1 MWVHTPEMIP
11 EAAQHG
17 IDLYLCG
24 HTHGGQICLPLIAP
38 LLTQANCPRRYTRGA
53 WRYGQVH
60 GYTNTGAG
68 ASGVAVRFL
77 CPPEIALIE
86 LHAARRFCS
95 NSAAQRTLPQDA
107 SGRRRIP
114 PSLGVRV

>member
-77 CPPEIALIE
+77 CPPK
-86 LHAARRFCS
+86 LH
-95 NSAAQRTLPQDA
+95 
-107 SGRRRIP
+107 
-114 PSLGVRV
+114 